1 MSETVSL
8 GVNLK
13 SLIPY
18 NVLIVDD
25 SKMDQLL
32 LKQYLQSEM
41 FRVSHIASDG
51 TEALSILET
60 FQNEIDIICLDHDM
74 PNRNGIETLKSIKS
88 LYPTKFTIMITG
100 QANKEVVNELY
111 KLKVNALIVKPI
123 SKAQV
128 IEKFALVLGRKDLIT
143 KQIVAYKSTSGID
156 LNDLKIPAIPSVMIK
171 VLQFDA
177 NSVAGSAE
185 LEKIITP
192 DKAISLDILK
202 IANSSF
208 YGRSGTVKTL
218 KDAITLLGL
227 KTVKNLVILQS
238 KKQIAGS
245 LMGSVFKKHIQDLPI
260 LTSLVAFDLTVPLN
274 LKGLRDEIFTLT
286 LLRRI
291 GATIFAMNFSKRY
304 QDVIKLAEAGVK
316 SIVTIEREEFGT
328 DSIEVGL
335 KVFHQWNMPKSYHE
349 IVKNQDF
356 SILNYTEVSDYD
368 RLTRIADILS
378 RKLYSILVSP
388 EENELLE
395 TIFRHYKASSEIIDA
410 FGPDYY
416 DNIKDHPYFI

>member
-1 MSETVSL
+1 
-8 GVNLK
+8 
-13 SLIPY
+13 
-18 NVLIVDD
+18 
-25 SKMDQLL
+25 
-32 LKQYLQSEM
+32 
-41 FRVSHIASDG
+41 
-51 TEALSILET
+51 
-60 FQNEIDIICLDHDM
+60 
-74 PNRNGIETLKSIKS
+74 
-88 LYPTKFTIMITG
+88 
-100 QANKEVVNELY
+100 
-111 KLKVNALIVKPI
+111 
-123 SKAQV
+123 
-128 IEKFALVLGRKDLIT
+128 
-143 KQIVAYKSTSGID
+143 
-156 LNDLKIPAIPSVMIK
+156 NDLKIPAIPSVMIK